1 MLASAPPAVIA
12 TLDNQILW
20 LVLASLCLTL
30 LLYEA
35 RRLWPRVQV
44 SLVGPIFWYDL
55 ARLARRNRTALLR
68 FVYGLFLMAWLY
80 VALSASFPGYSHYR
94 MWFQPGPRVSPS
106 VMAGFAI
113 NAVAA
118 VVGVQGAAVFVVTP
132 AYLANAI
139 AEESE
144 SGTLELLF
152 TTPLLDREIVLGKLL
167 GRVTHMGMILYF
179 LNDRSA
185 GQNHAR
191 QPTTQD
197 AVDSAPLLH
206 VGRIPKEIQIGAKGR
221 AGNHLSRTRCTCRR

>member
-1 MLASAPPAVIA
+1 MLASAPPAVIP
-12 TLDNQILW
+12 TLDNQVLW

-44 SLVGPIFWYDL
+44 RLVGPIFWYDL

-152 TTPLLDREIVLGKLL
+152 TTPLLDRDHAAHHICRAFPVLGK
-167 GRVTHMGMILYF
+167 GV
-179 LNDRSA
+179 
-185 GQNHAR
+185 
-191 QPTTQD
+191 
-197 AVDSAPLLH
+197 
-206 VGRIPKEIQIGAKGR
+206 E
-221 AGNHLSRTRCTCRR
+221 C